1 MRRPAAAV
9 VGLFLGAVLLIGAKV
24 GTRAPMDLGAVSDT
38 PDEPVPGAPG
48 TPSAAASPD
57 PSGKPS
63 GSPSARRGSTRP
75 AESSRPDPDSG
86 SADDGM
92 RSGTFAGG
100 TVQYKYGTLQI
111 TIVVSGGRIT
121 DVRANH
127 HGTSRMSEEINADA
141 LPKLRKEALAAQSA
155 RIDTVS
161 GATYTSQTYRTSLQS
176 AIDRAGG

>member
-9 VGLFLGAVLLIGAKV
+9 VGVFLGSVLLIGAKV
-24 GTRAPMDLGAVSDT
+24 GTRAPMDLGAVVSET
-38 PDEPVPGAPG
+38 PDAPA
-48 TPSAAASPD
+48 PDASSASPAPD
-57 PSGKPS
+57 PSGRPS
-63 GSPSARRGSTRP
+63 TSPRTRRSSGRP
-75 AESSRPDPDSG
+75 SESSKPDSG
-86 SADDGM
+86 SDPADDGM

-127 HGTSRMSEEINADA
+127 HGNSRMSEEINAEA
-141 LPKLRKEALAAQSA
+141 LPKLRREALIAQSA
-155 RIDTVS
+155 RIATVS
-161 GATYTSQTYRTSLQS
+161 GATYTSQSYRTSLQA

>member
-9 VGLFLGAVLLIGAKV
+9 VGVFLGSVLLIGAKV
-24 GTRAPMDLGAVSDT
+24 GTRAPMDLGAAVG
-38 PDEPVPGAPG
+38 EAPG
-48 TPSAAASPD
+48 EPAPEAPSASPSPH

-63 GSPSARRGSTRP
+63 TSPSARRSSGRP
-75 AESSRPDPDSG
+75 SGSSRSDSG
-86 SADDGM
+86 SDPADDGM
-92 RSGTFAGG
+92 RSGAFAGG

-127 HGTSRMSEEINADA
+127 HGNSRVSEEINAEA
-141 LPKLRKEALAAQSA
+141 LPKLRREALIAQSA
-155 RIDTVS
+155 RIATVS
-161 GATYTSQTYRTSLQS
+161 GATYTSQSYRTSLQS